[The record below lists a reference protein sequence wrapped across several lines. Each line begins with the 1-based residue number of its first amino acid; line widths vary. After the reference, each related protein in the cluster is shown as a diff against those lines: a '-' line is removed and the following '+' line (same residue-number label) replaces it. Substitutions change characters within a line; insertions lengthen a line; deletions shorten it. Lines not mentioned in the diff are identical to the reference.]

1 MIVETA
7 ESVIGTMRAERA
19 CAFFKGTMKPLRL
32 ILSDSLAALFRLS
45 ACNTTSGHIPDAVEE
60 SFHPQSSHLSD
71 QQLAGNDNETLSTTP
86 TMSSPPDILR
96 PSSYLQ
102 SIFNL
107 TLVEYSRQ
115 TEIDLITYPFIASL
129 DDISSVDKAIVVL
142 RDQSQPPNGPEMD
155 DPMSLLMCRLE
166 SIVHIV
172 SLLTPSEA
180 LYDIIEPV
188 CQSNLDL
195 DSHILYVQSRLLQQF
210 SPAKAILGSIGVLL
224 AVCSIL
230 IPSGSI

>member
-7 ESVIGTMRAERA
+7 ESLIGNEGGACRA
-19 CAFFKGTMKPLRL
+19 FIKGTMKTLRL
-32 ILSDSLAALFRLS
+32 ILSDSLAVLFRLS
-45 ACNTTSGHIPDAVEE
+45 ACNTTSAHIPEAVEE
-60 SFHPQSSHLSD
+60 SFHPQSSHLLD
-71 QQLAGNDNETLSTTP
+71 QQPPANDNESLTTTS
-86 TMSSPPDILR
+86 TMSSPPDVLR

-102 SIFNL
+102 SMFNL

-115 TEIDLITYPFIASL
+115 TGIDLITYPFIASL
-129 DDISSVDKAIVVL
+129 YDISSVDKAIAVL
-142 RDQSQPPNGPEMD
+142 RNQSQPPNGPEMD

-166 SIVHIV
+166 SIVNIV

-195 DSHILYVQSRLLQQF
+195 YSHILYVQSRLLQRF